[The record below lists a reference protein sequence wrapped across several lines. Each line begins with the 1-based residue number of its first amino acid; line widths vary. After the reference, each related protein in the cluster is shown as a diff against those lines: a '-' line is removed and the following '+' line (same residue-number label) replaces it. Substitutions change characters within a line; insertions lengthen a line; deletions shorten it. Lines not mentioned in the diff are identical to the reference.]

1 MNMDILFRIHAYEYG
16 YFISHS
22 FVYMYS
28 FYVVCTV
35 VVSTFLRISLFGY
48 EHDMCAFLGS
58 VETEG

>member
-1 MNMDILFRIHAYEYG
+1 MYMCVDISM

-22 FVYMYS
+22 VVYMYS

-35 VVSTFLRISLFGY
+35 VVSTFLQISLFGY

-58 VETEG
+58 VDTDD

>member
-1 MNMDILFRIHAYEYG
+1 LLYMYMCVDISM

-22 FVYMYS
+22 VVYMYS

-35 VVSTFLRISLFGY
+35 VVSTFLQISLFGY

-58 VETEG
+58 VDTDD